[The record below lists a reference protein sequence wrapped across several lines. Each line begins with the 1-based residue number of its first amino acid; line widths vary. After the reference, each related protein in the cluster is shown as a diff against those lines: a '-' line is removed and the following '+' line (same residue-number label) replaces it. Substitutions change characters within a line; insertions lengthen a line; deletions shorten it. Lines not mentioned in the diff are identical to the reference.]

1 LLIVNSFKLFEGYG
15 VYVSNMKKLIIL
27 FSILFLVDTVYGQ
40 GLKPVKVDSL
50 VTVSFPVKY
59 TKKDTLGQQIFSANT
74 DLAYMIAIMEPNAK
88 GNQPLKKEKDLN
100 SVLKKYI
107 KGIQAQTDNGSAQN
121 VRDTTIGTLKAK
133 AFNLLTKDANG
144 DYQSRNF
151 VLLYTQDATYTF
163 EYGYAD
169 SRKDLIK
176 DEAKAFFSSIKL
188 SPELQRNDQYTDT
201 SASKGISTISIV
213 ELAGGLIVV
222 FLVVWLIFRK
232 KDTGELA

>member
-1 LLIVNSFKLFEGYG
+1 
-15 VYVSNMKKLIIL
+15 MKKLIIL
-27 FSILFLVDTVYGQ
+27 FSILFLVDAVYGQ

-50 VTVSFPVKY
+50 VTISFPAKY
-59 TKKDTLGQQIFSANT
+59 SKKDTLGQQILSANT
-74 DLAYMIAIMEPNAK
+74 DLAYMIAIREPNAK

-100 SVLKKYI
+100 NVFKKYI
-107 KGIQAQTDNGSAQN
+107 QGIQSQSGNGSTQN

-144 DYQSRNF
+144 DYQYRNF

-169 SRKDLIK
+169 VRKDFIK
-176 DEAKAFFSSIKL
+176 VEAKAFFGSIKL

-201 SASKGISTISIV
+201 RASKGVSTNAII
-213 ELAGGLIVV
+213 EIAGGLLVV

-232 KDTGELA
+232 RNNSELA